1 MRTLAV
7 AACGTF
13 LSLSEHETFGPLV
26 DCVCSGGTGK
36 PAVVHEGRAES
47 CPSGFFYGVR
57 TSFLLESASWKLFRD
72 EPGYGKKMRSLVRQ
86 PFKARTTE
94 ELMALLSAVATAILA
109 VIIVAMLYFGREIFV
124 PIALAILLSFVLA
137 PLVGILQRI
146 RVPRGLAV
154 VSVVVFA
161 FALIF
166 AMGSLLATQ
175 LTQLAGDLP
184 RYQSTITEKIQ
195 SFRDTKAGR
204 GTLERASDMLKDLGK
219 ELDKPKDA
227 ASGHASSSAILPK
240 APGPQTPV
248 PVEVRQP
255 DPGAL
260 ESLRTLISPLV
271 HPLAT
276 TGIIIIFVI
285 FILLQREDLRNRLI
299 RLAGSYDLQRTTAA
313 LDDAAGRLSRL
324 FLIQLVLNGA
334 FGLVIGIGLWLI
346 GIPSAILWGILAAVL
361 RFVPYIGAV
370 IAAAFPLALAVA
382 VDPGWSMLLW
392 TLALFLVVEPVVG
405 HVIEPMV
412 YGHSTGLSPVAVVA
426 SATFWTALWGPIGL
440 VLATPLTVCLVVL
453 GRHVERLEFLDVM
466 FGDRPALSPPE
477 IFYQRMLAGDPTEA
491 AEKAEQFLKERS
503 LASYYDEVALKGL
516 QLAQVDAERGALDQE
531 RLTKIRDAVSEFAS
545 DVSDQDDRPPAKINL
560 TTDAEASSAVES
572 VAENAAH
579 ENLPILSKENLPP
592 GWQGEHPVLCMAGRS
607 LIDEAAAIMLAQLS
621 TAHGLAA
628 RVEGPEA
635 LSTTNVFRLETTGV
649 AIVCLVYLDA
659 SGPAHMRYS
668 VRRLRRRLPKATI
681 ILGCLVRDIDPAA
694 LELLREGAKADL
706 VAASLGEAVKLCI
719 EATGVEDQPHAA
731 SRLERSTTAAA

>member
-1 MRTLAV
+1 MRPLA
-7 AACGTF
+7 
-13 LSLSEHETFGPLV
+13 
-26 DCVCSGGTGK
+26 
-36 PAVVHEGRAES
+36 
-47 CPSGFFYGVR
+47 
-57 TSFLLESASWKLFRD
+57 
-72 EPGYGKKMRSLVRQ
+72 RQ

-94 ELMALLSAVATAILA
+94 ELMALVSAVATAILA
-109 VIIVAMLYFGREIFV
+109 VIIVSMLYFGRDIFV
-124 PIALAILLSFVLA
+124 PVALAILLSFVLA

-146 RVPRGLAV
+146 HVPRGLAV
-154 VSVVVFA
+154 VSVVILA
-161 FALIF
+161 FSLIF

-184 RYQSTITEKIQ
+184 RYQSTISEKIQ

-204 GTLERASDMLKDLGK
+204 GTLERASDMLKDLSK

-227 ASGHASSSAILPK
+227 PSTRAPSSILGPN
-240 APGPQTPV
+240 APAPLTPV

-260 ESLRTLISPLV
+260 ENLRALISPLI

-299 RLAGSYDLQRTTAA
+299 RLAGSSDLQRTTAA
-313 LDDAAGRLSRL
+313 LDDAANRLSRL
-324 FLIQLVLNGA
+324 FLTQLILNGA
-334 FGLVIGIGLWLI
+334 FGVVIGIGLWFI
-346 GIPSAILWGILAAVL
+346 GIPSAILWGILAAAL

-382 VDPGWSMLLW
+382 VDPGWSMLLL
-392 TLALFLVVEPVVG
+392 TLALFLVVEPIVG

-426 SATFWTALWGPIGL
+426 SATFWTALWGPICL

-491 AEKAEQFLKERS
+491 AEKAEEFLKERS
-503 LASYYDEVALKGL
+503 LATYYDEVALKGL
-516 QLAQVDAERGALDQE
+516 QLAQADTERGALDQE

-545 DVSDQDDRPPAKINL
+545 DLSDQDDRPPAKGHS

-572 VAENAAH
+572 VGKNAAN
-579 ENLPILSKENLPP
+579 EDLPILSKESLPP
-592 GWQGEHPVLCMAGRS
+592 EWQGAHPVLCVAGRS
-607 LIDEAAAIMLAQLS
+607 LIDEATAIMLAHLT

-635 LSTTNVFRLETTGV
+635 LSTTNVFRLDTTDV

-659 SGPAHMRYS
+659 NGPAHMRYS
-668 VRRLRRRLPKATI
+668 VRRLRRKLPKATI
-681 ILGCLVRDIDPAA
+681 ILGCWVKEIDSAA
-694 LELLREGAKADL
+694 LELLREGAKADFI
-706 VAASLGEAVKLCI
+706 AASMSEAVKLCI
-719 EATGVEDQPHAA
+719 EATQVVTDHSLETSTRKKSTPDAA
-731 SRLERSTTAAA
+731 

>member
-1 MRTLAV
+1 MRILAI
-7 AACGTF
+7 AGCGTF
-13 LSLSEHETFGPLV
+13 LSLSEHETFGLLIY
-26 DCVCSGGTGK
+26 CVCGGGTGK
-36 PAVVHEGRAES
+36 PAVVYEGRAES
-47 CPSGFFYGVR
+47 CPSGFFYGLR
-57 TSFLLESASWKLFRD
+57 PSFGMLEVNQGG
-72 EPGYGKKMRSLVRQ
+72 PGYGKKMRPLARQ

-154 VSVVVFA
+154 VSVVIFA

-227 ASGHASSSAILPK
+227 ASARASSSIVGSKDPA
-240 APGPQTPV
+240 PQTPV

-324 FLIQLVLNGA
+324 FLTQLLVNGA
-334 FGLVIGIGLWLI
+334 FGAVIGTGLWLI
-346 GIPSAILWGILAAVL
+346 GVPSAILWGILATVL

-370 IAAAFPLALAVA
+370 IAAAFPLALALA

-392 TLALFLVVEPVVG
+392 TLALFVIVEPVVG
-405 HVIEPMV
+405 HVIEPMA

-531 RLTKIRDAVSEFAS
+531 RLRKIRDAISEFAS
-545 DVSDQDDRPPAKINL
+545 DVSDQDERPPTKVHL

-572 VAENAAH
+572 VAENAVH
-579 ENLPILSKENLPP
+579 ENLPIVSKEDLPP
-592 GWQGEHPVLCMAGRS
+592 EWLGEHPVLCMAGRS

-628 RVEGPEA
+628 RVEGAEA

-649 AIVCLVYLDA
+649 AIVCLVYLDS

-668 VRRLRRRLPKATI
+668 VRRLRRKLPKAII
-681 ILGCLVRDIDPAA
+681 ILGCWVKDIDPTA
-694 LELLREGAKADL
+694 LELLRDNAKADL

-719 EATGVEDQPHAA
+719 EATGVEDQRHAA
-731 SRLERSTTAAA
+731 SKQDNSTTAAA

>member
-1 MRTLAV
+1 MR
-7 AACGTF
+7 
-13 LSLSEHETFGPLV
+13 P
-26 DCVCSGGTGK
+26 
-36 PAVVHEGRAES
+36 VVR
-47 CPSGFFYGVR
+47 R
-57 TSFLLESASWKLFRD
+57 
-72 EPGYGKKMRSLVRQ
+72 
-86 PFKARTTE
+86 PFKARSSE
-94 ELMALLSAVATAILA
+94 EVMALLSAVATAILA
-109 VIIVAMLYFGREIFV
+109 VIIIAMLYFGREIFM

-137 PLVGILQRI
+137 PVVVILQRI
-146 RVPRGLAV
+146 HVPRGLAV
-154 VSVVVFA
+154 VSVAILA

-166 AMGSLLATQ
+166 AMGSLLASQ

-184 RYQSTITEKIQ
+184 RYQSTISEKIQ
-195 SFRDTKAGR
+195 SFRDTRAGR
-204 GTLERASDMLKDLGK
+204 GTLERASDMLKDLSK
-219 ELDKPKDA
+219 EIDKPKEA
-227 ASGHASSSAILPK
+227 APARWPNLIPNSSASGPQ
-240 APGPQTPV
+240 APVQ
-248 PVEVRQP
+248 VEVRQP

-260 ESLRTLISPLV
+260 ENLRALISPLV

-285 FILLQREDLRNRLI
+285 FILLQREDLRNRVI

-313 LDDAAGRLSRL
+313 LDDAARRLSRL
-324 FLIQLVLNGA
+324 FLTQLILNGA
-334 FGLVIGIGLWLI
+334 FGVVIGLGLWMI
-346 GIPSAILWGILAAVL
+346 GTPSAILWGILATAL

-370 IAAAFPLALAVA
+370 IASAFPLALAVA

-392 TLALFLVVEPVVG
+392 TLALFLTVEPVAG
-405 HVIEPMV
+405 HIIEPMV

-426 SATFWTALWGPIGL
+426 AATFWTALWGPIGL

-491 AEKAEQFLKERS
+491 AEKAEEFLKERS

-545 DVSDQDDRPPAKINL
+545 DLADQDDRPPTKVHL

-579 ENLPILSKENLPP
+579 ENLPILSKEELPP
-592 GWQGEHPVLCMAGRS
+592 DWLGEHPVLCMAGRS

-628 RVEGPEA
+628 RFEGPEA
-635 LSTTNVFRLETTGV
+635 LSTTNVFRLDTAGV
-649 AIVCLVYLDA
+649 AIICLVYLD
-659 SGPAHMRYS
+659 SNGSAHMRYS
-668 VRRLRRRLPKATI
+668 VRRLRRKLPKAII
-681 ILGCLVRDIDPAA
+681 ILGCWVKEIDQAA
-694 LELLREGAKADL
+694 LELLRDNAKADL

-719 EATGVEDQPHAA
+719 EAAGATYQSHVA
-731 SRLERSTTAAA
+731 SKQEKSTIAAA

>member
-1 MRTLAV
+1 MTP
-7 AACGTF
+7 
-13 LSLSEHETFGPLV
+13 EI
-26 DCVCSGGTGK
+26 
-36 PAVVHEGRAES
+36 
-47 CPSGFFYGVR
+47 
-57 TSFLLESASWKLFRD
+57 
-72 EPGYGKKMRSLVRQ
+72 RQ

-94 ELMALLSAVATAILA
+94 ELMALLSAVASAILA
-109 VIIVAMLYFGREIFV
+109 AMIVAMLYFGRDIFV

-137 PLVGILQRI
+137 PLVAILQRI

-154 VSVVVFA
+154 VSVVMLA

-166 AMGSLLATQ
+166 TTGSLLATQ

-184 RYQSTITEKIQ
+184 RYQSTISEKIQ

-219 ELDKPKDA
+219 EIDKPKDA
-227 ASGHASSSAILPK
+227 ASTSARASSSIVRSN
-240 APGPQTPV
+240 APGPQAPV

-324 FLIQLVLNGA
+324 FLTQLIVNGA
-334 FGLVIGIGLWLI
+334 FGVVIGTGLWFI

-516 QLAQVDAERGALDQE
+516 QLAQADAERGALDPE

-545 DVSDQDDRPPAKINL
+545 DVSDQDDRPPAKGNL

-572 VAENAAH
+572 VAENAVY
-579 ENLPILSKENLPP
+579 ENLPVLSKENLPP
-592 GWQGEHPVLCMAGRS
+592 GWQGEHPVLCVGGRS

-621 TAHGLAA
+621 TAHGLSA
-628 RVEGPEA
+628 RVEGAEA
-635 LSTTNVFRLETTGV
+635 LSTANVFRLETTGV

-668 VRRLRRRLPKATI
+668 LRRLRRKLPRATI
-681 ILGCLVRDIDPAA
+681 ILGCWVKDIDPAA

-706 VAASLGEAVKLCI
+706 AAASLGDAVKLCI
-719 EATGVEDQPHAA
+719 EATGVKDRRHSA
-731 SRLERSTTAAA
+731 SKQKKSTTAAA